1 VFDLS
6 GRVVLVTGASRGI
19 GRAIALE
26 VGRAGADV
34 VVHYHVNR
42 EAAEAVRAELARAG
56 TGATVVAGDMES
68 WEEAGKVV
76 AAAGKWKERLDG
88 VVTAAGVY
96 AGEPTDRVGPKGFEK
111 VVRTDLQ
118 GPFRTVQAALPFL
131 RRSVRPSVVMVSSVL
146 GAHAGVGGVPYQ
158 AVKAGVEQ
166 MTRALAL
173 ELSPRIRVNAIAP
186 GFIRTDMN
194 RGVHADPA
202 VRDAVARATPLGRWG
217 EPEDVAPAVRYLLSL
232 EADWVTGAVL
242 GIDGGVPL
250 K

>member
-1 VFDLS
+1 MFDLT
-6 GRVVLVTGASRGI
+6 GRVVLVTGGSRGI

-26 VGRAGADV
+26 LGRAGADV
-34 VVHYHVNR
+34 VVHYHVNHA
-42 EAAEAVRAELARAG
+42 AAETVRADLIRLG
-56 TGATVVAGDMES
+56 VGATVVAGDMES

-76 AAAGKWKERLDG
+76 ATAGKWKDRLDG
-88 VVTAAGVY
+88 LVASAGVY
-96 AGEPTDRVGPKGFEK
+96 AGEPTDQVGPKGFDR

-131 RRSVRPSVVMVSSVL
+131 RRSVRPSVVLVSSVL

-173 ELSPRIRVNAIAP
+173 ELSPRIRVNAVAP
-186 GFIRTDMN
+186 GYIRTDMN
-194 RGVHADPA
+194 RAAHADPA
-202 VRDAVARATPLGRWG
+202 VHDTVARATPMARWG
-217 EPEDVAPAVRYLLSL
+217 DPEDVAPAVRYLLSL

-242 GIDGGVPL
+242 GIDGGIPL
-250 K
+250 A